1 MREHEYPERRHE
13 TQAGT
18 GEGPGRQLG
27 ERLPTDRLHLHGEER
42 LRAGPLEVRQIPEVG
57 ALRCGM
63 AAQEARQVSAQ
74 AADVVVLGGMRL
86 EVAAAQGR
94 KSVLVQGR
102 RHGGEFGPQ

>member
-1 MREHEYPERRHE
+1 
-13 TQAGT
+13 
-18 GEGPGRQLG
+18 
-27 ERLPTDRLHLHGEER
+27 
-42 LRAGPLEVRQIPEVG
+42 
-57 ALRCGM
+57 M